1 MAHKIEIVYYN
12 LWGDKFHHMVDMY
25 IKMPLSNERYIDAV
39 SVEANNKLFLE
50 CYNDECNN
58 KGFNHCDMWLRG
70 MLADYVKRCSL
81 NDGDAPYY
89 RHYYVDWLRN
99 TRWISRNN
107 PELQKWCNDYE
118 SWLNDNVFEKVAKDC
133 SKDAIKE
140 LQNAFVGFYMYF
152 DHAANVSP
160 IPPDRNRDEVTT
172 QLFNVLEWC
181 KQHDNELKTQLVN
194 RPLLKDVEN
203 LCILATHICESF
215 DNWSSII
222 GNDAVT
228 LELFNGVAD
237 ILDNVIVPTI
247 EQRNP
252 TSKQPEPTPEPQP
265 TPLVE
270 ATTKDD
276 APDFSHMESH
286 APTNPFDMSTLYYF
300 LIDEGVIKN
309 INEKFFKDCITHAH
323 MNVLWGISGRLRKH
337 NQMRCVFNLLHTHH
351 YKRDW
356 IECVAKNLG
365 TIPKRIYNP
374 TRETLGDFEKRLRE
388 II

>member
-12 LWGDKFHHMVDMY
+12 LWGDTFHHMVDMY
-25 IKMPLSNERYIDAV
+25 IRMPLSNERYIDAV

-50 CYNDECNN
+50 CYNDEYNN

-70 MLADYVKRCSL
+70 MLADYIKRCSL
-81 NDGDAPYY
+81 NDGNAPYY

-160 IPPDRNRDEVTT
+160 ISPDRNRDEVTT

-194 RPLLKDVEN
+194 RPLLKDVED
-203 LCILATHICESF
+203 LGVLATHICEGAE
-215 DNWSSII
+215 NWCSAI

-228 LELFNGVAD
+228 LQVINDVAI
-237 ILDNVIVPTI
+237 ILDNAIAPTI
-247 EQRNP
+247 KQRTLTP
-252 TSKQPEPTPEPQP
+252 TPSQPTPEAQTSPSVQ
-265 TPLVE
+265 
-270 ATTKDD
+270 ATAKDD
-276 APDFSHMESH
+276 APDFSHMESYT
-286 APTNPFDMSTLYYF
+286 PTIPFDMSALYTF
-300 LIDEGVIKN
+300 LKDEGVIRD
-309 INEKFFKDCITHAH
+309 IDEPLFADCIMHAN
-323 MNVLWGISGRLRKH
+323 MNEVWKVGNHHKLK
-337 NQMRCVFNLLHTHH
+337 CVFRYVKDHFPNNWIDVVAQRMNTTR
-351 YKRDW
+351 KKITAFQRDK
-356 IECVAKNLG
+356 I
-365 TIPKRIYNP
+365 R
-374 TRETLGDFEKRLRE
+374 DFERKLRN
-388 II
+388 IV

>member
-50 CYNDECNN
+50 CYNDEYNN

-70 MLADYVKRCSL
+70 MLVDYVKRCSL

-181 KQHDNELKTQLVN
+181 KQHDNELQTQLVN

-228 LELFNGVAD
+228 LKLFNGVAD

-270 ATTKDD
+270 ATIKDD
-276 APDFSHMESH
+276 AP
-286 APTNPFDMSTLYYF
+286 T
-300 LIDEGVIKN
+300 IDADRLGSFFNAKFKGSGNNYNHFADLVKDIRTIK
-309 INEKFFKDCITHAH
+309 
-323 MNVLWGISGRLRKH
+323 
-337 NQMRCVFNLLHTHH
+337 
-351 YKRDW
+351 
-356 IECVAKNLG
+356 VAKELAM
-365 TIPKRIYNP
+365 IAVMIYDCQQYFIKKP
-374 TRETLGDFEKRLRE
+374 STFAAWLRE
-388 II
+388 FFEVVGRNCPKDTRKSKYKPNDTIKRMFIYLE